1 MICEQHTYGVISM
14 RTTDGTYIPMMDL
27 ADMPELVTE
36 QKDDEVYANVEPI
49 PEITGRIII
58 SPQSRKRLMRQMFNW
73 KSRGPLRIKA
83 WKKAWDMSAIGLWKQ
98 LMQKEL

>member
-1 MICEQHTYGVISM
+1 MGEQHTYGVISM

-27 ADMPELVTE
+27 ADVPELVME
-36 QKDDEVYANVEPI
+36 QKDDGVYANAELM

-58 SPQSRKRLMRQMFNW
+58 SPQSRKRLMRQIYNW
-73 KSRGPLRIKA
+73 KARGPLRIRA

-98 LMQKEL
+98 LMQADL